1 MFFLANGGSV
11 AEKSLARVRDGFG
24 RRRFSVES
32 FPIWASNVTEGS
44 RCLLFLFTCSSVL
57 SCNSQVT
64 VGRSHWNMDANIVFF
79 GEAAVPWQVWVAG
92 VWQLA
97 VSVWQCVRSVMCL
110 VHVAFKFVS
119 AVVSLE
125 SLKMQLKT

>member
-1 MFFLANGGSV
+1 
-11 AEKSLARVRDGFG
+11 
-24 RRRFSVES
+24 
-32 FPIWASNVTEGS
+32 
-44 RCLLFLFTCSSVL
+44 
-57 SCNSQVT
+57 
-64 VGRSHWNMDANIVFF
+64 MDANIVFF

-110 VHVAFKFVS
+110 VHDAFKFVS